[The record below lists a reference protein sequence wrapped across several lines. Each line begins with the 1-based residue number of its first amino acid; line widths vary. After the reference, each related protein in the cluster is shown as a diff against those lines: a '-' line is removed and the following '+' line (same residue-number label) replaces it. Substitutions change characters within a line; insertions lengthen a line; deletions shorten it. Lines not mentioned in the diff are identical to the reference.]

1 MTWRNKIIWSEGM
14 FLRPHHFQQHDR
26 YLENLL
32 ESRCAPLRAYGWGI
46 RELSIDKDLLTQGKL
61 SVSHCKGVLPDGT
74 PFDIP
79 GEDTPPPILEI
90 PENTHDTLIHLAL
103 PARRQG
109 AVDADRND
117 IPEVLARYLPR
128 EQEVDDSNAGADTKA
143 LVQTGSLRLRLMLD
157 GEDRSQFICMPLAR
171 IMELR
176 ADMNLL
182 LDEAFL
188 PPALDC
194 RAHRRL
200 HGFLDELQGLL
211 HHRGEALAGRIT
223 ASGRG
228 GAAEIADFMMLQAI
242 NRLEPLFTHLAQM
255 EGLHPE
261 AFYQIGLQTAGELS
275 TFTSREKRPP
285 ELPPYRHDDL
295 QATFEALMNAMRQ
308 SLSMVLEQNAVA
320 IPLQERKYGIRV
332 ATLADRSLIDS
343 ANFVLAVGSQMPTET
358 LRNRFP
364 AQIKIG
370 PVEQIRELVN
380 LQLSGVALRPLPV
393 APRQIPYHAGLTYF
407 ELDRSSELW
416 KQLKSSGGFAFHIG
430 GEFPGLEL
438 EFWAIKG

>member
-1 MTWRNKIIWSEGM
+1 TPRSDAY
-14 FLRPHHFQQHDR
+14 FA
-26 YLENLL
+26 
-32 ESRCAPLRAYGWGI
+32 SPLA
-46 RELSIDKDLLTQGKL
+46 Q
-61 SVSHCKGVLPDGT
+61 GT
-74 PFDIP
+74 P
-79 GEDTPPPILEI
+79 GKQCG
-90 PENTHDTLIHLAL
+90 LAATGDYQPSL
-103 PARRQG
+103 RSPWLA
-109 AVDADRND
+109 AND
-117 IPEVLARYLPR
+117 
-128 EQEVDDSNAGADTKA
+128 GADTKA

-157 GEDRSQFICMPLAR
+157 SEDRSQFICMPLTR
-171 IMELR
+171 IVELR

-194 RAHRRL
+194 RSHRRL

-228 GAAEIADFMMLQAI
+228 GAAEIADFMMLQAV

-261 AFYQIGLQTAGELS
+261 AFYQIGIQTAGELS

-320 IPLQERKYGIRV
+320 IPLQDRKYGIRV
-332 ATLADRSLIDS
+332 AALADHSLIDS

-364 AQIKIG
+364 AQVKIG

-380 LQLSGVALRPLPV
+380 LQLPGVALRPLPV